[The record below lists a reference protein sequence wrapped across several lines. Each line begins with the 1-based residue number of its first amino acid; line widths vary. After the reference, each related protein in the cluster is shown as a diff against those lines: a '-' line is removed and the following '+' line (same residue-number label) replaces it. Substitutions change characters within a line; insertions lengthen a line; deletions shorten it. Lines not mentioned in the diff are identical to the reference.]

1 MRFKERAKKFALP
14 GQLRH
19 NVQNLREMSML
30 DDTKDGHEQAGFHA
44 MVDGTQEDYQKISAA
59 FGEFSKTLPDRVMDH
74 LKMLKGDFGGFA
86 VDRFEHSLQ
95 TATRAHK
102 DGRDEEYVVCALL
115 HDIGDLLGTF
125 NHAELGAT
133 ILKPFI
139 SEQNYFMLQN
149 HVVFQGY
156 YFFHHIGLDR
166 DARDAFREHEHF
178 EYTAQFCHLYDQ
190 SSFDPNYESLPLEF
204 FEPMVRKLME
214 RPRASIYMKEDG
226 EAVI

>member
-1 MRFKERAKKFALP
+1 
-14 GQLRH
+14 
-19 NVQNLREMSML
+19 ML
-30 DDTKDGHEQAGFHA
+30 DDKSDEAQAQFHA
-44 MVDGTQEDYQKISAA
+44 MVDGTQDDYEKISAA
-59 FGEFSKTLPDRVMDH
+59 FGAFSKGLPDRVMEH
-74 LKMLKGDFGGFA
+74 LKMLQGDFGGFA

-102 DGRDEEYVVCALL
+102 DGCDDEYVVCALL
-115 HDIGDLLGTF
+115 HDIGDLLGSF

-149 HVVFQGY
+149 HGIFQGY

-166 DARDAFREHEHF
+166 DAREAFRGHEHF

-190 SSFDPNYESLPLEF
+190 SSFDPNYESMSLEDF
-204 FEPMVRKLME
+204 APMVRKLME
-214 RPRASIYMKEDG
+214 RPRDSIYMKADG
-226 EAVI
+226 ESAI

>member
-1 MRFKERAKKFALP
+1 
-14 GQLRH
+14 
-19 NVQNLREMSML
+19 ML
-30 DDTKDGHEQAGFHA
+30 DDKTDITSGQASFSA
-44 MVDGTQEDYQKISAA
+44 MVDGTEEDYQKISKA

-74 LKMLKGDFGGFA
+74 LKMLQGDFGGFA
-86 VDRFEHSLQ
+86 IDRYEHSLQ

-115 HDIGDLLGTF
+115 HDIGDLLGSF
-125 NHAELGAT
+125 NHAELAAT

-139 SEQNYFMLQN
+139 SEKNYFMLQN
-149 HVVFQGY
+149 HAVFQGY

-166 DARDAFREHEHF
+166 DARDAFKEHEHF

-190 SSFDPNYESLPLEF
+190 SSFDPEYESLPLET

-214 RPRASIYMKEDG
+214 KPRASIYMKKDG
-226 EAVI
+226 TSIL